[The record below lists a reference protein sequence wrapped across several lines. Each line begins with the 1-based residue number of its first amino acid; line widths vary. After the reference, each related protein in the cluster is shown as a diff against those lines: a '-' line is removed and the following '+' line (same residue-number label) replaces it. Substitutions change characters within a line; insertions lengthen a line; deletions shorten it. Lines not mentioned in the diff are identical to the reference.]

1 MTEVQ
6 RHGLIFENM
15 IVQQRVGISREE
27 YEKLN
32 GYTAPFDLTKGLLID
47 YNASIKSAQKNTVNC
62 ADLLTM
68 MGHTEEY
75 RLIVGCFDQVGKQ
88 KVFHTQYE
96 FFIEPKHYDMLWDG
110 MDRVKI
116 EQYVDKIKSIKP
128 GREAQKH
135 YQKFDKKPWKSEV
148 QSKTSFFVI
157 NPKVGGGDKQR
168 RVQCSTH
175 LSKLI
180 ASGIEYTKEN
190 INFIVQSER
199 REFKNK

>member
-6 RHGLIFENM
+6 RHGIEFEDM
-15 IVQQRVGISREE
+15 IIRQRIGISKKE
-27 YEKLN
+27 YEELN
-32 GYTAPFDLTKGLLID
+32 KYTSAFDLTKGFLID
-47 YNASIKSAQKNTVNC
+47 YNASVKSTKSNTINC

-68 MGHTEEY
+68 MSHTEEY
-75 RLIVGCFDQVGKQ
+75 RLIVGVYNQVGNH

-116 EQYVDKIKSIKP
+116 EQYVDKIKSIKH
-128 GREAQKH
+128 GREAQKY

-157 NPKVGGGDKQR
+157 NPKVGGDDKR

-190 INFIVQSER
+190 INFIIESKP
-199 REFKNK
+199 RELNK